1 MDFLQDVIDDYDS
14 FVTSPRP
21 VTLDIM
27 YDDPELH
34 ALISVVSSDWDR
46 ENLMDS
52 LKQGRLTNDL
62 WALGLS
68 MPDKVTSVCTVDDQ
82 CCSIQAVVMC
92 DELTVKKIFLT
103 ECEIHT
109 KKIESQDLSS
119 LSDPTNKYT
128 QQLKMCESTAQSL
141 V

>member
-1 MDFLQDVIDDYDS
+1 MDFLQDAIDDYGDS
-14 FVTSPRP
+14 FVASPRP
-21 VTLDIM
+21 ITLDIM

-68 MPDKVTSVCTVDDQ
+68 MPDEVTSVCTVDDQ
-82 CCSIQAVVMC
+82 RCCIRAVVMC

-103 ECEIHT
+103 EYGIDT
-109 KKIESQDLSS
+109 KKSS
-119 LSDPTNKYT
+119 LRTSHRCQILRINTLSN
-128 QQLKMCESTAQSL
+128 
-141 V
+141 